1 MRQGSAGGAATA
13 RRWVDATG
21 QEHPDAKP
29 AVAEQ
34 ELEQE
39 LLLAERHA
47 ALREAFA
54 DLPPDCRRL
63 LALPIEDPGG
73 LRQSQC

>member
-1 MRQGSAGGAATA
+1 VS
-13 RRWVDATG
+13 
-21 QEHPDAKP
+21 
-29 AVAEQ
+29 EQ

-47 ALREAFA
+47 AFREAFA

-63 LALPIEDPGG
+63 PALLIEDP
-73 LRQSQC
+73 RWHTTKQC